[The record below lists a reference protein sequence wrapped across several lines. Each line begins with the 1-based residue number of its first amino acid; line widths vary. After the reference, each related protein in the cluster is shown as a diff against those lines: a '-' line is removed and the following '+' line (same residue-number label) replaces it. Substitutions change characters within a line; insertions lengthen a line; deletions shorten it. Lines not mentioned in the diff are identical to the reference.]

1 MPFSQHVSSATKA
14 IKIVYTLL
22 PLMQKIIVFSFFLLS
37 DDPCCPVKS
46 FMQYKG
52 HLNSKCNRQ
61 FQRPSMQRTHVI
73 GILFS
78 LVTILLATWCLLC
91 APKPAFPSV
100 IQINNSLRATTVNI
114 LDSNKFYGRHITS
127 FTDHMSESTLK
138 TYTGYTAPNEK
149 YQRPIPTL

>member
-1 MPFSQHVSSATKA
+1 
-14 IKIVYTLL
+14 
-22 PLMQKIIVFSFFLLS
+22 MQKIIVFSFFLLS
-37 DDPCCPVKS
+37 DDPFCPVKL
-46 FMQYKG
+46 FLKYKG
-52 HLNSKCNRQ
+52 HLNPKCNRL

-73 GILFS
+73 GIPIFS

-114 LDSNKFYGRHITS
+114 LDSIKIYGRHITS

-138 TYTGYTAPNEK
+138 TYTWYTAPNEK
-149 YQRPIPTL
+149 CQRPFPTLWDQKNSQNLISKPTRKTILIL

>member
-1 MPFSQHVSSATKA
+1 
-14 IKIVYTLL
+14 
-22 PLMQKIIVFSFFLLS
+22 MQKIIVFSFFLLS

-52 HLNSKCNRQ
+52 HLNPKCNRQ

-78 LVTILLATWCLLC
+78 LVTILLATWCLLY

-100 IQINNSLRATTVNI
+100 IQINNSLRANTVHI
-114 LDSNKFYGRHITS
+114 LDSNEFSGRHITS
-127 FTDHMSESTLK
+127 FTDHMSESTQDILLQTKNIRDQFQHFETRK
-138 TYTGYTAPNEK
+138 TVK
-149 YQRPIPTL
+149 I